1 MRSIFRLTRRSLGS
15 GRVMIGLRAM
25 PPGLFYEGAPGL
37 IIAWTGAVKHVLIL
51 FHLLLSASLFMIPAS
66 PIAVID
72 GVPIFLPQALAAAL
86 ALLAALAFLTLIAL
100 WRAGAARRREREA
113 AEERQEAIE
122 ERFAELAKSSAEL
135 NGRVAGM
142 AEWLGSRQ
150 ADLARVVAD
159 RLDSV
164 GARLGAGLESQAQ
177 TTGESLG
184 RLNER
189 LAVIDAAQSRLTE
202 MTREVVSLK
211 DILANK
217 QARGAFGQG
226 RMEAIVRDGLPAGAY
241 DFQFTLSNR
250 ARPDCVIRL
259 PGDARLLSVDA
270 KFPLEGFSAL
280 RAARDEEARKAA
292 QARVRADVMKHVKD
306 IAERY
311 LLPGE
316 TQDIALMFVP
326 SEAIY
331 SDLVEHFD
339 DVVQKAHRARVVI
352 VSPTLMMM
360 AINVAQAILRDARM
374 RDEAHEIQAEVGKLL
389 NDVRL
394 IVERAAKLETHFRQ
408 AQEDLSGIGAAS
420 ARIARRAERIES
432 MDFSSEGQTGDLL
445 RLARGAE

>member
-1 MRSIFRLTRRSLGS
+1 M
-15 GRVMIGLRAM
+15 
-25 PPGLFYEGAPGL
+25 
-37 IIAWTGAVKHVLIL
+37 
-51 FHLLLSASLFMIPAS
+51 
-66 PIAVID
+66 ID

-86 ALLAALAFLTLIAL
+86 AALAGLLLLTLIAL
-100 WRAGAARRREREA
+100 LRSGAARRREAHA
-113 AEERQEAIE
+113 AEARQDAIE
-122 ERFAELAKSSAEL
+122 ERFTSLSQASAEL

-150 ADLARVVAD
+150 SDLARVVAD

-164 GARLGAGLESQAQ
+164 GARIGAGLDAQTQ
-177 TTGESLG
+177 TTGDNLG
-184 RLNER
+184 KLNER

-217 QARGAFGQG
+217 QTRGAFGQG

-250 ARPDCVIRL
+250 ARPDCIVRL
-259 PGDARLLSVDA
+259 AGDPRPLAVDA

-280 RAARDEEARKAA
+280 RAVRDEEGRKTA
-292 QARVRADVMKHVKD
+292 QARVRADVGKHVKD
-306 IAERY
+306 IADRY

-316 TQDIALMFVP
+316 TQDMALMFVP

-331 SDLVEHFD
+331 TDLVEHFD

-360 AINVAQAILRDARM
+360 AISVTQAMLRDARM
-374 RDEAHEIQAEVGKLL
+374 RDEAQAIQTEVGRLL
-389 NDVRL
+389 ADVKL
-394 IVERAAKLETHFRQ
+394 IVERAQKLETHFGQ
-408 AQEDLSGIGAAS
+408 AQDDLHGIGAAS
-420 ARIARRAERIES
+420 VRVARRAARIGG
-432 MDFSSEGQTGDLL
+432 MDFSSEAEADSASSVV
-445 RLARGAE
+445 RLARPAE

>member
-1 MRSIFRLTRRSLGS
+1 MT
-15 GRVMIGLRAM
+15 
-25 PPGLFYEGAPGL
+25 
-37 IIAWTGAVKHVLIL
+37 
-51 FHLLLSASLFMIPAS
+51 
-66 PIAVID
+66 
-72 GVPIFLPQALAAAL
+72 
-86 ALLAALAFLTLIAL
+86 FLTLIAL
-100 WRAGAARRREREA
+100 WRAGAARGRERQA

-122 ERFAELAKSSAEL
+122 ERFAALAKASAEL
-135 NGRVAGM
+135 NGRVGGM
-142 AEWLGSRQ
+142 AEQLGSRQ

-259 PGDARLLSVDA
+259 PGDARLLAVDA

-280 RAARDEEARKAA
+280 RAARDDEARKAA
-292 QARVRADVMKHVKD
+292 QARVRADIGKHVKD

-316 TQDIALMFVP
+316 TQDMALMFVP

-360 AINVAQAILRDARM
+360 AINVAQAVLRDARM

-394 IVERAAKLETHFRQ
+394 IVERAAKLETHFAQ
-408 AQEDLSGIGAAS
+408 AQDDLNGMGAAS
-420 ARIARRAERIES
+420 LRIARRGERIAA
-432 MDFSSEGQTGDLL
+432 MDFSRDSDAPPAPAPDLL
-445 RLARGAE
+445 SFARRAK

>member
-1 MRSIFRLTRRSLGS
+1 M
-15 GRVMIGLRAM
+15 
-25 PPGLFYEGAPGL
+25 
-37 IIAWTGAVKHVLIL
+37 
-51 FHLLLSASLFMIPAS
+51 
-66 PIAVID
+66 
-72 GVPIFLPQALAAAL
+72 
-86 ALLAALAFLTLIAL
+86 
-100 WRAGAARRREREA
+100 
-113 AEERQEAIE
+113 
-122 ERFAELAKSSAEL
+122 
-135 NGRVAGM
+135 
-142 AEWLGSRQ
+142 
-150 ADLARVVAD
+150 
-159 RLDSV
+159 
-164 GARLGAGLESQAQ
+164 
-177 TTGESLG
+177 
-184 RLNER
+184 
-189 LAVIDAAQSRLTE
+189 IDAAQSRLTE

-259 PGDARLLSVDA
+259 PGDPRLLAVDA
-270 KFPLEGFSAL
+270 KFPLEAFSAFAR
-280 RAARDEEARKAA
+280 RATKRRARRAS
-292 QARVRADVMKHVKD
+292 RVRADVGKHVKD

-316 TQDIALMFVP
+316 TQDVALMFVP

-339 DVVQKAHRARVVI
+339 ELVQKAHRARVVI

-394 IVERAAKLETHFRQ
+394 IVERAGKLETHFRQ
-408 AQEDLSGIGAAS
+408 AQEDLAGIGAAS
-420 ARIARRAERIES
+420 VRIARRGERIEA
-432 MDFSSEGQTGDLL
+432 MDFADGDGPT
-445 RLARGAE
+445 APTC

>member
-1 MRSIFRLTRRSLGS
+1 
-15 GRVMIGLRAM
+15 
-25 PPGLFYEGAPGL
+25 
-37 IIAWTGAVKHVLIL
+37 
-51 FHLLLSASLFMIPAS
+51 MIPAP
-66 PIAVID
+66 PIAVVS
-72 GVPIFLPQALAAAL
+72 GVPITLPVALDAAVAAL
-86 ALLAALAFLTLIAL
+86 AGLLVLTLIAL
-100 WRAGAARRREREA
+100 ARAAALRRRDARA
-113 AEERQEAIE
+113 AAERQETIE
-122 ERFAELAKSSAEL
+122 AQFSALARSSAEL

-150 ADLARVVAD
+150 TDLARVVAD

-164 GARLGAGLESQAQ
+164 GARLGAGLDAQAQ
-177 TTGESLG
+177 NTGESLG

-189 LAVIDAAQSRLTE
+189 LAVIDAAQARLTE

-241 DFQFTLSNR
+241 DFQFTLTNR

-259 PGDARLLSVDA
+259 PGDPRVLAVDA
-270 KFPLEGFSAL
+270 KFPLEAFSAL
-280 RAARDEEARKAA
+280 RAARDEEARKGA
-292 QARVRADVMKHVKD
+292 QARVRADIGKHVKD

-316 TQDIALMFVP
+316 TQDVALMFVP

-360 AINVAQAILRDARM
+360 AITVAQAILRDARM
-374 RDEAHEIQAEVGKLL
+374 RDEAQAIQAEVGRLV

-394 IVERAAKLETHFRQ
+394 LVERAGKLETHFAH
-408 AQEDLSGIGAAS
+408 AQDDLNGIGAAS
-420 ARIARRAERIES
+420 LRIARRAERIEA
-432 MDFSSEGQTGDLL
+432 MDFSRD
-445 RLARGAE
+445 AEADPAPGLIGSAQRAE